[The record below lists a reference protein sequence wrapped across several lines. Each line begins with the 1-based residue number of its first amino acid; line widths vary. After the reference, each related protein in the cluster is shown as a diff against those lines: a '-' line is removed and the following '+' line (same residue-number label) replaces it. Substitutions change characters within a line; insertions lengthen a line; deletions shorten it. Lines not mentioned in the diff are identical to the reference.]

1 MSRDISARV
10 VVVVPRRD
18 MDAREVYKGTRPPPP
33 KRRSSEE
40 ATPSAR
46 EREGK
51 RARGTERGTTDDDEG
66 ARARGGDAF
75 DLPSEDAGVDFSMK
89 MWTKEG
95 ERVSKSRAART
106 QYDPET
112 GPRIRR
118 ARDEATNRDFNVWW
132 GKSTARGYHDTPKAV
147 TRCAPILDAGTT
159 RGDAAGVK
167 ALCYHFARGCC
178 ASGEGCEYLHRLPTA
193 FDDAHNHMM
202 LDIFGRPKHHRERN
216 DNDGTGSYMRVGRTL
231 YMFFGGSVDPNWD
244 AKRVYDE
251 VSAQFGEFGPIEDVS
266 VKFER
271 RFAFVRFKFRAS
283 AEFAKEAMNGQTLW
297 PRDDAEPLS
306 VRWANDDPNPIA
318 IVRVANETEEK
329 VRDMFLRSEKAQTM
343 MREAKRQMMGQEDDE
358 RGGDAGDD
366 DEKKDDVEISFDPA
380 DYDEGED
387 EDEAARNPKP

>member
-46 EREGK
+46 AREGK
-51 RARGTERGTTDDDEG
+51 RARGTDRGTTDDDEG

-75 DLPSEDAGVDFSMK
+75 DLPNEDAGVDFSMK

-329 VRDMFLRSEKAQTM
+329 VRDMFC
-343 MREAKRQMMGQEDDE
+343 EAKRH
-358 RGGDAGDD
+358 R
-366 DEKKDDVEISFDPA
+366 
-380 DYDEGED
+380 
-387 EDEAARNPKP
+387 R

>member
-89 MWTKEG
+89 MWTEEG

-216 DNDGTGSYMRVGRTL
+216 DNDGTGSYTVSYTHLTL
-231 YMFFGGSVDPNWD
+231 P
-244 AKRVYDE
+244 
-251 VSAQFGEFGPIEDVS
+251 
-266 VKFER
+266 
-271 RFAFVRFKFRAS
+271 
-283 AEFAKEAMNGQTLW
+283 T
-297 PRDDAEPLS
+297 
-306 VRWANDDPNPIA
+306 
-318 IVRVANETEEK
+318 
-329 VRDMFLRSEKAQTM
+329 KA
-343 MREAKRQMMGQEDDE
+343 
-358 RGGDAGDD
+358 
-366 DEKKDDVEISFDPA
+366 
-380 DYDEGED
+380 
-387 EDEAARNPKP
+387 